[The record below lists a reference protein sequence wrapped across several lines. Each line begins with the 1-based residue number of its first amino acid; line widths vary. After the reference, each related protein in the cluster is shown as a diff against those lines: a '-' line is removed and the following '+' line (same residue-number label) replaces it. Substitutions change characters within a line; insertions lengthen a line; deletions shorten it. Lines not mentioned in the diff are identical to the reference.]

1 MTVASRERL
10 NWRMRFLN
18 RPFAT
23 SAADFFV
30 FALGLCTSF
39 SVTFIG
45 DFPIAEIILTPLVL
59 VLVALRGRRA
69 NRPGLKIILVLMF
82 LWLMGQVVSDVYRGT
97 APFDWMR
104 GDAVNHFLRHRF
116 CGICDPDG
124 GERAAQGAFH
134 PRRRSQLDS
143 QGEVYA

>member
-1 MTVASRERL
+1 
-10 NWRMRFLN
+10 MRFLN

-82 LWLMGQVVSDVYRGT
+82 LWLMGQVVSDS
-97 APFDWMR
+97 
-104 GDAVNHFLRHRF
+104 
-116 CGICDPDG
+116 I
-124 GERAAQGAFH
+124 GERPRSTGCAATPQSFSSPSILWH
-134 PRRRSQLDS
+134 LRS
-143 QGEVYA
+143 